1 MQTCDIGFIFNFLAT
16 GLTEREPKLNYHHFG
31 SDQSPCLISDFMLS
45 IDSENQNSIITPE
58 YFIYFDQLRF
68 R

>member
-31 SDQSPCLISDFMLS
+31 SDQSPCLISDF
-45 IDSENQNSIITPE
+45 
-58 YFIYFDQLRF
+58 
-68 R
+68 